1 MRAIFNCER
10 LIFLGIAIEKKKKNV
25 LRYDKKIWGDVEVVS
40 RTNVYRVS
48 SAQFLGARS
57 RQEDTVSVSPN
68 EVYGQRGLLM
78 VLADGMGGM
87 ANGHLF
93 SQLVCEEMQ
102 RCFCTMELLPDMQ
115 QTLVQCFE
123 AVQQRAVAMN
133 RDAEDEGGATMV
145 AVLIRDEKCTFLSV
159 GDSRLALIRNG
170 GLIWL
175 NRPQVMST
183 RLDENVALG
192 YLRQEDVQGSALRD
206 AVTGYVGSSAVFA
219 ADACTAPFELI
230 PGDRL
235 ALMSDGVTGT
245 LNDKEL
251 LMYLMTPSDVT
262 VSEVVQAVQRKK
274 RPEQDNSSILLA
286 VVE

>member
-1 MRAIFNCER
+1 M
-10 LIFLGIAIEKKKKNV
+10 
-25 LRYDKKIWGDVEVVS
+25 S

-245 LNDKEL
+245 LNDEEL

>member
-1 MRAIFNCER
+1 MI
-10 LIFLGIAIEKKKKNV
+10 
-25 LRYDKKIWGDVEVVS
+25 RYDKKNRGDVEVVS
-40 RTNVYRVS
+40 RTNMYRVS

-68 EVYGQRGLLM
+68 EVYDQRGLLM

-93 SQLVCEEMQ
+93 SRLVCEEMQ
-102 RCFCTMELLPDMQ
+102 RCFCSMEPLPDMQ
-115 QTLVQCFE
+115 QTLARCLEVVQKK
-123 AVQQRAVAMN
+123 AAAMN

-145 AVLIRDEKCTFLSV
+145 AVLIQGKKCAFLSV

-175 NRPQVMST
+175 NRLQVMST

-206 AVTGYVGSSAVFA
+206 AVTGYLGSNTVFA
-219 ADACTAPFELI
+219 ADACTAPFELV

-245 LNDKEL
+245 LNDEEL
-251 LMYLMTPSDVT
+251 LMYLMTPPEVT
-262 VSEVVQAVQRKK
+262 ASEVVQAVQRKN

>member
-1 MRAIFNCER
+1 M
-10 LIFLGIAIEKKKKNV
+10 
-25 LRYDKKIWGDVEVVS
+25 S
-40 RTNVYRVS
+40 RTNRYIVS
-48 SAQFLGARS
+48 SAQFLGTRS
-57 RQEDTVSVSPN
+57 RQEDAVSVSPN
-68 EVYGQRGLLM
+68 GAYEQKGLLM

-102 RCFCTMELLPDMQ
+102 RCFCDMPPLPDMQ
-115 QTLVQCFE
+115 QTLSRCFGV
-123 AVQQRAVAMN
+123 VQQRAVAMN
-133 RDAEDEGGATMV
+133 QAAEDEGGATMV

-175 NRPQVMST
+175 NRPQVMSI

-206 AVTGYVGSSAVFA
+206 AVTGYMGSSAMH
-219 ADACTAPFELI
+219 DTDICTTPFTLI

-235 ALMSDGVTGT
+235 ALMSDGVTGA
-245 LNDKEL
+245 LNDEEL
-251 LMYLMTPSDVT
+251 LMYLMTPSENAAT
-262 VSEVVQAVQRKK
+262 EVVQAVQRKN

>member
-1 MRAIFNCER
+1 MHGEGSGSLAYSRRVTSKWGMLNVQKTRALLR
-10 LIFLGIAIEKKKKNV
+10 VFLAENNWPFEGITIEKNV
-25 LRYDKKIWGDVEVVS
+25 IRYDKKNRGDVEVVS
-40 RTNVYRVS
+40 RTNMYRVS

-68 EVYGQRGLLM
+68 EVYDQRGLLM

-93 SQLVCEEMQ
+93 SRLVCEEMQ
-102 RCFCTMELLPDMQ
+102 RCFCSMEPLPDMQ
-115 QTLVQCFE
+115 QTLARCLEV
-123 AVQQRAVAMN
+123 VQQKAAAMN

-145 AVLIRDEKCTFLSV
+145 AVLIQGKKCTFLSV

-175 NRPQVMST
+175 NRLQVMST

-206 AVTGYVGSSAVFA
+206 AVTGYLGSSTVFA
-219 ADACTAPFELI
+219 ADACTAPF
-230 PGDRL
+230 
-235 ALMSDGVTGT
+235 T
-245 LNDKEL
+245 
-251 LMYLMTPSDVT
+251 
-262 VSEVVQAVQRKK
+262 
-274 RPEQDNSSILLA
+274 
-286 VVE
+286 